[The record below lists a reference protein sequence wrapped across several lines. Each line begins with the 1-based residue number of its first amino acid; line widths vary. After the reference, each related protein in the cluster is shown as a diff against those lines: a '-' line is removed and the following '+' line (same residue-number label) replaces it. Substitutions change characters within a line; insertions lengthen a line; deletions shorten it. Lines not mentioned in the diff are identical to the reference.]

1 MLSRPLLVNHADCT
15 IEMPTLTLENNPNC
29 PDQPSP
35 FRHMNLHCQ
44 LCIDMAAQLGGPS
57 ASELDKAEIARRMRD
72 TVETW
77 FEKLPAEYAVRE
89 PDTRWDAEFG
99 WVVFQRRYLHLIG
112 YMGLFSQLR
121 PFIARSSAKPM
132 SDLESALRASG
143 VDAALGLMDVSW
155 SLFENLVSVGA
166 KFHYA
171 IFCIF
176 DAATVMCSAFV
187 QDEARNLPRRET
199 ILEAIKKA
207 LSMLAEVAPES
218 KTTAALYR
226 ILKGLLSKLP
236 LSTREQGVVG
246 ATRRAKNER
255 MDPPSNKPTT
265 KSTNKASAKR
275 GHAEARRAQ
284 RPRHRS
290 SSASSDSDSTLDSSN
305 CQPRSES
312 SVSLPDSCRSMS
324 VQATSGEQTRRP
336 STVPS
341 NGVASVG
348 GVPAPNT
355 FVAPAPIHP
364 AYPSPIDSFM
374 PATTVPSTTVFM
386 TSDVFPP
393 GPEFA
398 QTSSFQYSSTL
409 SPVDV
414 MPFSQPGWQP
424 SQVAMNALNEEV
436 PIYQPGSLA
445 GFDNTAPS
453 VLGYWEW
460 QTLGLGHPVSWDQQ
474 VQDQNGIRYHHP
486 GLPGG
491 FNSRG
496 MANDGESSSTDGLS
510 R

>member
-1 MLSRPLLVNHADCT
+1 
-15 IEMPTLTLENNPNC
+15 
-29 PDQPSP
+29 
-35 FRHMNLHCQ
+35 MNLHCQ
-44 LCIDMAAQLGGPS
+44 LCIDMAAELGGPS
-57 ASELDKAEIARRMRD
+57 ASELDKAEIAKRMRD
-72 TVETW
+72 VVEKW
-77 FEKLPAEYAVRE
+77 FERLPAEYAVKE

-121 PFIARSSAKPM
+121 PFVARSSAKPM
-132 SDLESALRASG
+132 SDLESTLRASG

-155 SLFENLVSVGA
+155 NLFENLVSVGA

-226 ILKGLLSKLP
+226 ILKGLLSNLP
-236 LSTREQGVVG
+236 LSTREQGVFKANASKRLKG
-246 ATRRAKNER
+246 DRMALPNER
-255 MDPPSNKPTT
+255 PAPKSPSKT
-265 KSTNKASAKR
+265 SSKR
-275 GHAEARRAQ
+275 GHTEGRRAQ

-290 SSASSDSDSTLDSSN
+290 SSASSNSDSTLDSSN

-312 SVSLPDSCRSMS
+312 SVSLPDSCRSLS
-324 VQATSGEQTRRP
+324 VQASSGEQARRP

-348 GVPAPNT
+348 SVSTP
-355 FVAPAPIHP
+355 FVAAAPIHA
-364 AYPSPIDSFM
+364 AYPSPTDHFM
-374 PATTVPSTTVFM
+374 PTTTVASTTVFLA
-386 TSDVFPP
+386 SDGFPP
-393 GPEFA
+393 APGFA
-398 QTSSFQYSSTL
+398 QSSSFQYNSTL
-409 SPVDV
+409 SPVDAI
-414 MPFSQPGWQP
+414 PFSQPGWQP
-424 SQVAMNALNEEV
+424 SQVPISALNDEV
-436 PIYQPGSLA
+436 HIYQPGSLA

-460 QTLGLGHPVSWDQQ
+460 QTLGLGHPVSWGQQ
-474 VQDQNGIRYHHP
+474 TQGQNGLRYHHN
-486 GLPGG
+486 GLSGG
-491 FNSRG
+491 FHDRG
-496 MANDGESSSTDGLS
+496 LANDGESSSTDGLS